1 MVFFNWRDL
10 LSRNHKYELP
20 LGFGPLPEVLE
31 EAPTPIVGLWITGAE
46 PVEVE
51 ARARENDLLVV
62 TEDDR
67 PAQIAD
73 MLEVKYIWISPGV
86 IAKTIDAEIREK
98 YAEN

>member
-1 MVFFNWRDL
+1 MRIL
-10 LSRNHKYELP
+10 LDEHYTGLKEYLEA
-20 LGFGPLPEVLE
+20 LGWEVTTVQDEKLK
-31 EAPTPIVGLWITGAE
+31 GAKDR
-46 PVEVE
+46 EVIE
-51 ARARENDLLVV
+51 YARMNDLLVV

-73 MLEVKYIWISPGV
+73 MLGVKYIWISPGV

>member
-1 MVFFNWRDL
+1 MRIL
-10 LSRNHKYELP
+10 LDEHYTGLKEYLEA
-20 LGFGPLPEVLE
+20 LGWDV
-31 EAPTPIVGLWITGAE
+31 TTVQGAKLKGAKDRE
-46 PVEVE
+46 IIEY
-51 ARARENDLLVV
+51 ARENDLLVV

-73 MLEVKYIWISPGV
+73 MLGVKYIWISPGV

>member
-1 MVFFNWRDL
+1 MRIL
-10 LSRNHKYELP
+10 LDEHYTGLKEYLEA
-20 LGFGPLPEVLE
+20 LGWEVTTVQDARLK
-31 EAPTPIVGLWITGAE
+31 GAKDR
-46 PVEVE
+46 EVIE
-51 ARARENDLLVV
+51 YARENDLLVV

-98 YAEN
+98 YTED

>member
-1 MVFFNWRDL
+1 MRIL
-10 LSRNHKYELP
+10 LDEHYTGLKEYLEA
-20 LGFGPLPEVLE
+20 LGWEVTTVQDARLK
-31 EAPTPIVGLWITGAE
+31 GAKDR
-46 PVEVE
+46 EVIE
-51 ARARENDLLVV
+51 YARENDLLVV

-98 YAEN
+98 YTEN